1 MNKIFIIFTILT
13 YTLLAETIP
22 LYKLPKKSLD
32 FVNENFKDSTLY
44 RAIEDFGNYT
54 LIFKGGLKVFVDN
67 NGDWYRVINPNGI
80 KITFLEKEVQR
91 TIRKQYKD
99 DVIIHLHNHKEYY
112 SIKLKNGT
120 YIKIK
125 ADGNIIE

>member
-13 YTLLAETIP
+13 YTLLAEPIP

-32 FVNENFKDSTLY
+32 FVNENFNDSTLY